1 MFEDDK
7 IKMKR
12 INESIEN
19 VITVNVGGV
28 YYSTSRSTLC
38 ADQNSMLAA
47 MFSGFHKLEKLK
59 DGSYFIDANGKHF
72 GIILDYL
79 RGRIMYSGDLI
90 ADKKTLVELRREV
103 DFYNLLEL
111 KDLID
116 ICLKRYQT
124 SFSEWFFSYFK
135 QENSKPVSYK
145 SIKDADFRK
154 FDFTKCQFK
163 NVTFLHEANFKEAN
177 LSGAEFDSC
186 NFCHSLSF
194 KNALL
199 GNAKFCNCTF
209 TKDAV
214 VSFDEADLHGCTFH
228 ACTSS
233 ESDKNYGF
241 VFGDPPVVSK
251 SSCVYTGKMSFCNA
265 RNIDK
270 ASFPEGIL
278 ELIKSCDKSSQPEVR
293 SGFDLI

>member
-7 IKMKR
+7 VKMKR
-12 INESIEN
+12 LNESMEN

-59 DGSYFIDANGKHF
+59 DGSYFIDANEKHF

-90 ADKKTLVELRREV
+90 ADKKTLLELRREV

-116 ICLKRYQT
+116 ICLKRHQT
-124 SFSEWFFSYFK
+124 IFSEWFFSYFK
-135 QENSKPVSYK
+135 QDNSKQGSYK
-145 SIKDADFRK
+145 SIKNADFRK
-154 FDFTKCQFK
+154 FDFTNCQFK
-163 NVTFLHEANFKEAN
+163 NVFFLHEANFEGAN
-177 LSGAEFDSC
+177 LSGATFDNC
-186 NFCHSLSF
+186 KFCHSLSF

-199 GNAKFCNCTF
+199 ENAEFCNCKF
-209 TKDAV
+209 VNDAV
-214 VSFDEADLHGCTFH
+214 VNFDEADLNGCTFLNNDS
-228 ACTSS
+228 ACSS
-233 ESDKNYGF
+233 YNQDI
-241 VFGDPPVVSK
+241 FGGSSRDNS
-251 SSCVYTGKMSFCNA
+251 SSCVYIEKMSFCNA

-270 ASFPEGIL
+270 AHFPEGTL
-278 ELIKSCDKSSQPEVR
+278 ELIKSWGLVWSEELVSKHSDM
-293 SGFDLI
+293 